1 MKVFIFYH
9 DDPDAGINATSFELD
24 LGDMFDVDYFD
35 SEDTKIR
42 EDVRESIIELAILA
56 NDVPD
61 EVMFED
67 EMETE
72 NVKWDYVESN

>member
-42 EDVRESIIELAILA
+42 
-56 NDVPD
+56 
-61 EVMFED
+61 
-67 EMETE
+67 
-72 NVKWDYVESN
+72 